1 MFHPTVVKFFS
12 FRMPAKRTQA
22 RKRTRRTAEEGP
34 LAQRSRRETTRDAT
48 LASRGSTS
56 VPAEDESNVIPLTN
70 TPPAVQR
77 LDPSLVQSLV
87 STVTAEVTRQLT
99 ATLPALAS
107 LEGPS
112 TSTATGDGSELAE
125 ERRPSVPPLPGVSAT
140 NLVEGAIAA
149 AHSRITGA
157 PQLLPTSV
165 QTQRQVNPS
174 QIFLSA
180 SLPIDSQL
188 SAKIKEKIW
197 NEEFVDF
204 GSLLS
209 NSVHDKYQI
218 SVQNTDTGAPAS
230 FCLEPVS
237 RPKKIMSIEVWQQAF
252 NIFVGVYTQKHPHEA
267 PALMKYGQTIR
278 DLAASGQN
286 WRFYDENF
294 RFLRRAQANL
304 VPWGSIHAELWL
316 RSQFPVKTQSTHYQ
330 PTGVPKS
337 GGPPVPSGFC
347 FKFHRGQF
355 CSAINCAFKHTCFK
369 CKKGAH
375 SASKCNF
382 RAPTG
387 KSNANSDRPTKSS
400 NTSQAQTSS

>member
-1 MFHPTVVKFFS
+1 M
-12 FRMPAKRTQA
+12 
-22 RKRTRRTAEEGP
+22 
-34 LAQRSRRETTRDAT
+34 
-48 LASRGSTS
+48 
-56 VPAEDESNVIPLTN
+56 
-70 TPPAVQR
+70 
-77 LDPSLVQSLV
+77 
-87 STVTAEVTRQLT
+87 
-99 ATLPALAS
+99 
-107 LEGPS
+107 
-112 TSTATGDGSELAE
+112 
-125 ERRPSVPPLPGVSAT
+125 
-140 NLVEGAIAA
+140 
-149 AHSRITGA
+149 
-157 PQLLPTSV
+157 PTSV
-165 QTQRQVNPS
+165 QTQSQANPS

-209 NSVHDKYQI
+209 NSVHDKYQT
-218 SVQNTDTGAPAS
+218 SVQNTETGAPAS

-252 NIFVGVYTQKHPHEA
+252 NIFVGVYTQKYLHEA
-267 PALMKYGQTIR
+267 PALMKYGQTTR
-278 DLAASGQN
+278 HLAASDQN

-294 RFLRRAQANL
+294 RFLRCAQANR
-304 VPWGSIHAELWL
+304 VPWGSIHSELWL
-316 RSQFPVKTQSTHYQ
+316 RSQFPVKAQSTNHQ
-330 PTGVPKS
+330 PTGFSKS
-337 GGPPVPSGFC
+337 GGPSVPSGYC
-347 FKFHRGQF
+347 FKFQRGQF
-355 CSAINCAFKHTCFK
+355 CAAVNCAFKHTCFK